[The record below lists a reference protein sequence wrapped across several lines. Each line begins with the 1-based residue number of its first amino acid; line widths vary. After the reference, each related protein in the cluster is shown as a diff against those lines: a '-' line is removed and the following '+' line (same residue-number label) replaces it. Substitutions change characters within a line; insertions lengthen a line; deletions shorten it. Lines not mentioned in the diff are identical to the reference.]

1 MWPFTVRTPLCG
13 ATGDEEY
20 VKRLGELLLSEL
32 DASYRGLSVAHGGSQ
47 VITTYKFRVGTSR
60 VVLELETYIGAT
72 LIASRPLTRKILL
85 LARAYGFNVLSDDES
100 TTAPHG

>member
-1 MWPFTVRTPLCG
+1 VAVYSRTPLCG

-47 VITTYKFRVGTSR
+47 VITTYKS
-60 VVLELETYIGAT
+60 ESKPA
-72 LIASRPLTRKILL
+72 ASFSNLRHTWAPLSSLQDR
-85 LARAYGFNVLSDDES
+85 
-100 TTAPHG
+100 